1 MRYNCNNNDDAYE
14 NSNRCKNKKE
24 QTHVQYDC

>member
-1 MRYNCNNNDDAYE
+1 MRYNCNNDAYE

-24 QTHVQYDC
+24 QTHVHYDC